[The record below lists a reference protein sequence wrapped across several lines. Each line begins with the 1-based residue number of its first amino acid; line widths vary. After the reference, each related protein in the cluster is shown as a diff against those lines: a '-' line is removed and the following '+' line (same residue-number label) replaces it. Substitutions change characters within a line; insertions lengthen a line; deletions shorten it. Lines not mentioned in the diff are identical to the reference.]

1 MLFYVLNIAHAIMDS
16 LMIPFIHELNVN
28 LFIYVHTNNLCRH
41 LTIDK
46 VKTLN
51 PLNLNIAPIK
61 CVAYRE
67 IFT

>member
-1 MLFYVLNIAHAIMDS
+1 MLLCTKYSTRYHGFIDDT
-16 LMIPFIHELNVN
+16 IHELNVN